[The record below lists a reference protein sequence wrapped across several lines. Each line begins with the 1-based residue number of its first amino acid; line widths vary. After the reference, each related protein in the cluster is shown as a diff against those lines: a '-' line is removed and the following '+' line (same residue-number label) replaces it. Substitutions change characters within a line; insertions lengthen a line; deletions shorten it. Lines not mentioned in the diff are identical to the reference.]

1 MYLCSDK
8 MWGREFPFLLLMIDK
23 FKVLDIVKDVL
34 EGSDKYL
41 INMKITP
48 DNRIFVDIDGDNGIN
63 IDDCIEVSRAI
74 ESQLDRDEEDF
85 ELNVSSAG
93 ADSPL
98 KMPRQYRRHVGREL
112 NVTPF
117 DGEQVEG
124 TLMEADDQHFVI
136 KIKGKKKES
145 AREVSFAY
153 EDVKTAKVVVKI

>member
-1 MYLCSDK
+1 
-8 MWGREFPFLLLMIDK
+8 MIDK

-41 INMKITP
+41 VNMKITP
-48 DNRIFVDIDGDNGIN
+48 DNRIFVDLDGDNGIN

-74 ESQLDRDEEDF
+74 ENSLNRDEEDF

-112 NVTPF
+112 SVEPF
-117 DGEQVEG
+117 EGAKVEG
-124 TLMEADDQHFVI
+124 ILTEAGDSQFTI
-136 KIKGKKKES
+136 KTKGSKKEPLK
-145 AREVSFAY
+145 ELTFAY
-153 EDVKTAKVVVKI
+153 EDVKTARVLIRF

>member
-1 MYLCSDK
+1 M
-8 MWGREFPFLLLMIDK
+8 LMIDK
-23 FKVLDIVKDVL
+23 FKVLDIVKNVL

>member
-1 MYLCSDK
+1 
-8 MWGREFPFLLLMIDK
+8 MIDK

-41 INMKITP
+41 VNMKITP
-48 DNRIFVDIDGDNGIN
+48 DNRIFVDLDGDNGIN

-74 ESQLDRDEEDF
+74 ENSLNRDEEDF

-112 NVTPF
+112 SVEPF
-117 DGEQVEG
+117 EGAKVEG
-124 TLMEADDQHFVI
+124 VLTEAGDSQFII
-136 KIKGKKKES
+136 KTKGSKKEPS
-145 AREVSFAY
+145 KELTFAY
-153 EDVKTAKVVVKI
+153 EDVKTARVLIRF

>member
-1 MYLCSDK
+1 

-145 AREVSFAY
+145 AREVSFTY

>member
-1 MYLCSDK
+1 M
-8 MWGREFPFLLLMIDK
+8 LMIDK

-136 KIKGKKKES
+136 KIKGRKKES

>member
-1 MYLCSDK
+1 

-74 ESQLDRDEEDF
+74 ESHLNRDEEDF

>member
-1 MYLCSDK
+1 M
-8 MWGREFPFLLLMIDK
+8 LMIDK

-41 INMKITP
+41 VNMKITP
-48 DNRIFVDIDGDNGIN
+48 DNRIFVDLDGDNGIN

-74 ESQLDRDEEDF
+74 ENSLNRDEEDF

-112 NVTPF
+112 SVEPF
-117 DGEQVEG
+117 EGAKVEG
-124 TLMEADDQHFVI
+124 VLTEAGDTQFTI
-136 KIKGKKKES
+136 KTKGSKKEPS
-145 AREVSFAY
+145 KELTFAY
-153 EDVKTAKVVVKI
+153 EDVKTARVLIRF

>member
-1 MYLCSDK
+1 

-98 KMPRQYRRHVGREL
+98 KMPRQYRRHVGRDL
-112 NVTPF
+112 SVTPF

-124 TLMEADDQHFVI
+124 TLLEADDQHFVI

>member
-1 MYLCSDK
+1 
-8 MWGREFPFLLLMIDK
+8 MIDK

-41 INMKITP
+41 VNMKITP
-48 DNRIFVDIDGDNGIN
+48 DNRIFVDLDGDNGIN

-74 ESQLDRDEEDF
+74 ENSLNRDEEDF

-112 NVTPF
+112 SVEPF
-117 DGEQVEG
+117 EGAKVEG
-124 TLMEADDQHFVI
+124 VLTEAGDTQFTV
-136 KIKGKKKES
+136 KTKGSKKEPS
-145 AREVSFAY
+145 QELTFAY
-153 EDVKTAKVVVKI
+153 EDVKTARVLIRF